1 MLILY
6 PSEISSLVDMNV
18 FSNQQDAIRIV
29 HDRSFGKKQRAKRP
43 NTQQK
48 CGVDAEKKLVEAGV
62 LKDNNTPVSRKLYFE
77 NGNVILLRGKVDG
90 LDENGCPVET
100 KRRVHGTLLKTV
112 LEHDRV
118 QMHVYMYILK
128 KTTARFI
135 ETVENGES
143 YVCNVVWEEAF
154 WATIVDKLQTI
165 LQQI

>member
-29 HDRSFGKKQRAKRP
+29 HDRSCGKKHLKRP

-48 CGVDAEKKLVEAGV
+48 CGLDAEKKLVDEGV
-62 LKDNNTPVSRKLYFE
+62 LKDNNTPVSRKLYFQ
-77 NGNVILLRGKVDG
+77 NGDVILLRGKVDG

-118 QMHVYMYILK
+118 QMHVYMYILQ

-143 YVCNVVWEEAF
+143 YVCNVVWDDVF
-154 WATIVDKLQTI
+154 WATIVEKLHTI
-165 LQQI
+165 LLQI